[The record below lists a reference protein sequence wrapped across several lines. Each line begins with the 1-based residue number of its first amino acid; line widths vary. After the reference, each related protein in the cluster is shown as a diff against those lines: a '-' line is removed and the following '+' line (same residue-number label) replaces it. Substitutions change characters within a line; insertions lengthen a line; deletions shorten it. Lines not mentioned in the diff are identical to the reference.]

1 MDAENAKKIVNKFSE
16 LLQKIKKYVMINL
29 CLIY

>member
-1 MDAENAKKIVNKFSE
+1 MDAKNAKKIVNKFSE